1 MTRPSFGAALLL
13 PLTLVSATASAEVPL
28 PDYRDILVQRT
39 WHEVD
44 SLIEAACTGPPGA
57 QTCNDEPLDE
67 AIQTATRFQ
76 EVVTPDAR
84 LEYLLGLAY
93 LSKGNPAG
101 GQRHLEAAVRL
112 DPDRPDAW
120 HDLGEVYLQNDQ
132 MADAG
137 EAFAHVTRLVDSGSK
152 AWLGP
157 WREAEVAAHLGD
169 PEAFEAHMKIALE
182 RGFTFRTIRG
192 LPNWRRFYADPRM
205 QSSIRKMV
213 TVYGT
218 PDVLES
224 LESAP
229 RVEVR
234 KNGLSP

>member
-1 MTRPSFGAALLL
+1 MVFLALLL
-13 PLTLVSATASAEVPL
+13 PYVAPASAEVPL
-28 PDYRDILVQRT
+28 PDYRDVVVQRT
-39 WHEVD
+39 WHDVD
-44 SLIEAACTGPPGA
+44 SLIEAACSGPPGA
-57 QTCNDEPLDE
+57 QTCNEEPLVE
-67 AIQTATRFQ
+67 AIQTATAFQ
-76 EVVTPDAR
+76 DVVTEDAR

-93 LSKGNPAG
+93 LSKGDRAAG
-101 GQRHLEAAVRL
+101 RAHLEGAVQL

-120 HDLGEVYLQNDQ
+120 HDLGEVYLQDGQ
-132 MADAG
+132 MDEAG
-137 EAFAHVTRLVDSGSK
+137 EAFGHVTRLVDSGSK

-157 WREAEVAAHLGD
+157 WRQAEVAAHQGD
-169 PEAFEAHMKIALE
+169 PEAFETHMKLALK

-224 LESAP
+224 LEAAP
-229 RVEVR
+229 DIEVR
-234 KNGLSP
+234 TDGLPP